1 MMHHHEQQQA
11 FQSGSPH
18 GMMGGSNFPQSSGP
32 VPTFQGQRNLPQSS
46 GPQGLVG
53 GQVHNQVAMQQQA
66 YIKFAMMQQQ
76 QQQQQKSHGMLLQ
89 QHQQQQQAKMS
100 VPGPS
105 TRDQDMVN
113 SNNPAKMQELMSFQ
127 AQMFKRQSEHLQQA
141 EKQKEQ
147 GNPSGNEQ
155 RGGDMRPPM
164 TPQGVPGQQM
174 SPVGGMIRPMQPMQG
189 QVGMGSAGGNP
200 LTPAQFQAIQAWA
213 KERNL
218 DLSNPANMSAIS
230 QLLPMWQSRMAMQKH
245 NEASMAAHQQQ
256 ASPSQGNSDTPGH
269 GNVFSQSASLKPQQ
283 SLPPNSSV
291 SGGEEAK
298 IANLSNLQLQQQL
311 SAHNRDVSNDRAV
324 RSPMTAGNGGQ
335 SMQAPQSSGHVNKVP
350 EQSNSKNVLA
360 NSEAMQ
366 MQHARQMQQL
376 NQVASPT
383 ATPGGTGG
391 SQAPAQGAR
400 PQTGFTKHQLKVLKA
415 QILAFRRLKRGDR
428 TLPPEVLELI
438 MSGLPSDSQ
447 GQQVSGSSA
456 VPNRDRPGVNV
467 VDDHGKHM
475 ESGEK
480 APENPSLSKVPS
492 LPKVEVSASE
502 DKASSASGPGSG
514 PMQVLKASPKE
525 PLRIGPVS
533 VPEHSNPT
541 MVKSEQESERG
552 IQRTPGR
559 SDFSAERG
567 KSLPAESG
575 SADAEQAKRAGSTS
589 SAPAPRD
596 VPRKYHG
603 PLFDFPAFTRRHD
616 SMGSANYNS
625 NLSLGYDVKDL
636 LAQEGTL
643 VLGKKREDNLKK
655 ISGLLAINLER
666 KRIRPDL
673 VLRLQIEEKKLKLLE
688 HQARLRDEVEQEQQ
702 EIMAMPDRIYR
713 KFVRQ
718 CERQRVELARQVQQ
732 MQKASREKQLK
743 SIFQWRKKLLEAH
756 WAIRDA
762 RITRNRGVAKYHE
775 RMLREFSK
783 KKDDDRNKRMEAL
796 KNNDVERYRQ
806 ILLEQQTSVPGDA
819 AQRYNVLSSFLTQTE
834 EYLYKLGGKISA
846 AKNQQQVEEAAN
858 AAATVARAQG
868 LSEEEVKAAA
878 QCAGQEVMIRN
889 TFSEMN
895 APRDSISDNKYYNL
909 AHAVSERVTKQPSLL
924 RAGTLRDY
932 QLVGLQWMLSL
943 YNNKLNGIL
952 ADEMGLGKTV
962 QVMALIAYLMEF
974 KGNYGPHLII
984 VPNAV
989 LVNWKSE
996 LLNWLPSASCIF
1008 YVGAKDQRQK
1018 LFSQEVLA
1026 MKFNILV
1033 TTYEFIMFDRSKLS
1047 RIDWK
1052 YIIIDE
1058 AQRMKDRD
1066 SVLARDLDRYRCQR
1080 RLLLT
1085 GTPLQNDLKELWS
1098 LLNLLLPEVF
1108 DSSKAFQD
1116 WFSKP
1121 FQRDGPTHSE
1131 EEDDWLE
1138 TEKKVIIIHRLHQ
1151 ILEPFMLRRRVE
1163 DVEGSLPR
1171 KDSIVL
1177 RCRMS
1182 AIQGAIYDW
1191 IKSTGTIRVDPED
1204 EKTRAQRNPMYQVKT
1219 HKNLNN
1225 KCMELRKVCNH
1236 PLLSYPFLNC
1246 GKDFMVRSCGKLWNL
1261 DRILIKLHKAGH
1273 RVLLFSTMTK
1283 LLDIM
1288 EDYLQWRQLVY
1299 RRIDGTTSLEDRESA
1314 IVDFNR
1320 PNSDCFIFL
1329 LSIRAAGRGLNLQSA
1344 DTVVIYDPDPNPQN
1358 EEQAVARAHR
1368 IGQTREVKVIY
1379 LEAVVDNI
1387 SSYQKEDELR
1397 NGGSGDFEDDLAGKD
1412 RYMGSIESLIRNN
1425 IQQYKID
1432 MADEVINAGRFDQR
1446 TTHEERR
1453 MTLETLLHDEE
1464 RYQETLHDV
1473 PSLQEVNRMIA
1484 RTEEEVELFDQMDE
1498 DFDWTGDMM
1507 KHNQVP
1513 KWLRAS
1519 STEVD
1524 GVVASLSNKPS
1535 KNMLSGGIA
1544 LGTNDTPEK
1553 RRGRPKSSGKY
1564 SIYREID
1571 DDDLE
1576 ESDEDSE
1583 QRNISSLPEEGEIG
1597 ESEDEEDNDD
1607 SVPDNKDE
1615 SEEEEPIDDDGYDL
1629 PGGLRSGKTNRLDEA
1644 GSTGS
1649 SSGSRRLPPPGASS
1663 SSKKLRSLS
1672 ALDARP
1678 GAMLKRNPDDLEEG
1692 EIALSGDS
1700 HMDFQQS
1707 GSWNHERDDGE
1718 DEQVLQPKIK
1728 RKRSIRIRPRPNA
1741 EKQEDRSGDG
1751 VFPQRVARQQDS
1763 VHPIVKQKR
1772 NIPSR
1777 KVSPASRTGGLP
1789 YLSGSG
1795 DGSADRSKE
1804 NWSSKAIDNAMPDFN
1819 QAKMSDS
1826 MQRKCKN
1833 VISKLWRR
1841 IDKEGHQI
1849 IPNISS
1855 WWRRNENSSFK
1866 GAAGSTLDL
1875 QKIEQ
1880 RVDGFEYGAV
1890 TEFIADMQQM
1900 LKSVVQHF
1908 SYRHEI
1914 RVEAETLHTLFFNIM
1929 KIAFPDSDF
1938 TEAKNAMSLLKPGGS
1953 ASSAAAPSTKH
1964 GSSGHKRRSSTSE
1977 AEQHG
1982 SGHTRHN
1989 QPSSV
1994 NKVPSR
2000 GQNSRPERD
2009 SRHSGPGSRDQ
2020 LLDGGGLMHPSD
2032 LVIVKKKRQ
2041 DRGARSS
2048 IGSLSSS
2055 GRAGPLSPG
2064 NPGRLGPSP
2073 SPRGARTPF
2082 QRDPQPSQQL
2092 MHPAGWGDHGGSS
2105 SSPGIGDIQWAK
2117 PVKRQRTDSGKR
2129 RPSHM

>member
-1 MMHHHEQQQA
+1 
-11 FQSGSPH
+11 
-18 GMMGGSNFPQSSGP
+18 MGGGGGGSGGFPQSSGP
-32 VPTFQGQRNLPQSS
+32 MPPFQGQRNLPHPG
-46 GPQGLVG
+46 GPQGMVA
-53 GQVHNQVAMQQQA
+53 GQQHNQNTIQQQQA
-66 YIKFAMMQQQ
+66 YMQFLI
-76 QQQQQKSHGMLLQ
+76 QQQKSHGMHL
-89 QHQQQQQAKMS
+89 QQQAKMNMA
-100 VPGPS
+100 GPS
-105 TRDQDMVN
+105 SRDQDVAA
-113 SNNPAKMQELMSFQ
+113 NPAKMQELMSLQAQAQ
-127 AQMFKRQSEHLQQA
+127 AQMLKRPSEHLQQA
-141 EKQKEQ
+141 EKQTEQ
-147 GNPSGNEQ
+147 GQPGSSEQ

-164 TPQGVPGQQM
+164 PPQGVPGQQM
-174 SPVGGMIRPMQPMQG
+174 SSASMVRPMQPMQG
-189 QVGMGSAGGNP
+189 QAGTGSIGGNP
-200 LTPAQFQAIQAWA
+200 LTMGHYQLIHAWA
-213 KERNL
+213 KEQNI
-218 DLSNPANMSAIS
+218 DLSNPANANLIS
-230 QLLPMWQSRMAMQKH
+230 QILPMLQSRMAAMQKQ
-245 NEASMAAHQQQ
+245 NEASMAAQQQ
-256 ASPSQGNSDTPGH
+256 QNQQMPPRQVNSDAPVN
-269 GNVFSQSASLKPQQ
+269 GNISGQAPLKPRQ
-283 SLPPNSSV
+283 SLPPSSSV
-291 SGGEEAK
+291 SVGVETK
-298 IANLSNLQLQQQL
+298 MMNPSNLQMQQQI
-311 SAHNRDVSNDRAV
+311 SAHNREISNERAV
-324 RSPMTAGNGGQ
+324 RPPMPVGNVGQ
-335 SMQAPQSSGHVNKVP
+335 MMHMAQSSGHVNKIS
-350 EQSNSKNVLA
+350 EQPNPKNALVS
-360 NSEAMQ
+360 SEAMQ
-366 MQHARQMQQL
+366 MQYARQLQQT
-376 NQVASPT
+376 NRATTPT
-383 ATPGGTGG
+383 ATPVETGG
-391 SQAPAQGAR
+391 SQAPPQGAR
-400 PQTGFTKHQLKVLKA
+400 PHSGFTKHQLHVLKA

-428 TLPPEVLELI
+428 TLPSEVLELI
-438 MSGLPSDSQ
+438 MSPPPPPSDSQ
-447 GQQVSGSSA
+447 AQLVSVPSVTLNRERSA
-456 VPNRDRPGVNV
+456 PVSADE
-467 VDDHGKHM
+467 HGKAM
-475 ESGEK
+475 ESSDK
-480 APENPSLSKVPS
+480 APEKPPMLKGPS

-502 DKASSASGPGSG
+502 DRTSSASGP
-514 PMQVLKASPKE
+514 MQVMKASPKE

-533 VPEHSNPT
+533 VPEQSNT
-541 MVKSEQESERG
+541 SLVKSEQEQERG

-559 SDFSAERG
+559 SDHSNERG
-567 KSLPAESG
+567 KSLPSESG
-575 SADAEQAKRAGSTS
+575 PADAEQAKRAASTS
-589 SAPAPRD
+589 SAPSPRD

-603 PLFDFPAFTRRHD
+603 PLFDFPSFTRKHD
-616 SMGSANYNS
+616 SLGGANYNGS
-625 NLSLGYDVKDL
+625 LALGYDVKDL
-636 LAQEGTL
+636 LAQEGMI

-655 ISGLLAINLER
+655 ISGLLSINLER

-688 HQARLRDEVEQEQQ
+688 RQARMRDEVEEVQQ

-713 KFVRQ
+713 KFVKQ
-718 CERQRVELARQVQQ
+718 CERQRVELIRQVQQ

-783 KKDDDRNKRMEAL
+783 KKDDDRSKRMEAL

-819 AQRYNVLSSFLTQTE
+819 AQRYNVLSSFLSQTE
-834 EYLYKLGGKISA
+834 EYLYKLGGKITA
-846 AKNQQQVEEAAN
+846 AKNQQQVEEAENN
-858 AAATVARAQG
+858 AAAAARAQG

-895 APRDSISDNKYYNL
+895 APRENTSDNKYYTL
-909 AHAVSERVTKQPSLL
+909 AHAVSEKVTKQPSLL
-924 RAGTLRDY
+924 RLGTLRDY

-1026 MKFNILV
+1026 VKFNVLV
-1033 TTYEFIMFDRSKLS
+1033 TTYEFVMFDRSKLS

-1058 AQRMKDRD
+1058 AQRMKDRE

-1108 DSSKAFQD
+1108 DNRKAFQD

-1121 FQRDGPTHSE
+1121 FQRDAPTHS

-1171 KDSIVL
+1171 KESIVL
-1177 RCRMS
+1177 RCKMS
-1182 AIQGAIYDW
+1182 AIQGTIYDW

-1204 EKTRAQRNPMYQVKT
+1204 EKIRIQRNPMYQAKT
-1219 HKNLNN
+1219 YKNLQN

-1236 PLLSYPFLNC
+1236 PLLSYPFMNYY
-1246 GKDFMVRSCGKLWNL
+1246 GKDFIIRSCGKLWNL
-1261 DRILIKLHKAGH
+1261 DRILIKLHRSGH

-1283 LLDIM
+1283 LLDIL
-1288 EDYLQWRQLVY
+1288 EDYLQWRQLAY

-1320 PNSDCFIFL
+1320 PGSECFIFL

-1379 LEAVVDNI
+1379 MEAVVDNI

-1397 NGGSGDFEDDLAGKD
+1397 NGGSGDLEDDLVGKD

-1484 RTEEEVELFDQMDE
+1484 RTEDEVELFDQMDE
-1498 DFDWTGDMM
+1498 EFDWTGDMM

-1513 KWLRAS
+1513 KWLRVS
-1519 STEVD
+1519 STELD
-1524 GVVASLSNKPS
+1524 SVVASLTKKPMR
-1535 KNMLSGGIA
+1535 NASGVSVP
-1544 LGTNDTPEK
+1544 DTTEKLEK
-1553 RRGRPKSSGKY
+1553 RRGRPTGSGKY
-1564 SIYREID
+1564 SIYREFD
-1571 DDDLE
+1571 DDEDDE

-1583 QRNISSLPEEGEIG
+1583 ERNTPSLPEEDEAGDY
-1597 ESEDEEDNDD
+1597 EDEDEND
-1607 SVPDNKDE
+1607 DNKDQ
-1615 SEEEEPIDDDGYDL
+1615 SEEEEPINDDGYDFQH
-1629 PGGLRSGKTNRLDEA
+1629 GVGRGKAHKSEEA

-1649 SSGSRRLPPPGASS
+1649 SSGSRRLPPPAPSS
-1663 SSKKLRSLS
+1663 LKKLKSLS

-1678 GAMLKRNPDDLEEG
+1678 GTFSKRTTDDLEEG

-1700 HMDFQQS
+1700 HMDLQQS

-1728 RKRSIRIRPRPNA
+1728 RKRSIRIRPKPNA
-1741 EKQEDRSGDG
+1741 EKQEDRSGVDVTFSQRGARLAFPGDG
-1751 VFPQRVARQQDS
+1751 DYDSQLKSEQEVHAFVDPTSRQQDTI
-1763 VHPIVKQKR
+1763 HPIVKQKR
-1772 NIPSR
+1772 NMPSR
-1777 KVSPASRTGGLP
+1777 KASPASRVGKSTH
-1789 YLSGSG
+1789 LSGSG
-1795 DGSADRSKE
+1795 EASAEQSKE
-1804 NWSSKAIDNAMPDFN
+1804 NWSKKKVIDSAGPDSGGT
-1819 QAKMSDS
+1819 KMSDS

-1841 IDKEGHQI
+1841 IDKEGHKM
-1849 IPNISS
+1849 IPNIAS
-1855 WWRRNENSSFK
+1855 WWRRNENSSSK
-1866 GAAGSTLDL
+1866 GVAGNNLDL
-1875 QKIEQ
+1875 QKIEL
-1880 RVDGFEYGAV
+1880 RVDGFEYGGV

-1908 SYRHEI
+1908 NYRIEV
-1914 RVEAETLHTLFFNIM
+1914 RVEAETLSTLFFNIM

-1938 TEAKNAMSLLKPGGS
+1938 TEAKSTMSFSNPGGG
-1953 ASSAAAPSTKH
+1953 ASSIAAPSAKH
-1964 GSSGHKRRSSTSE
+1964 SASGNKRRSTTSE

-1982 SGHTRHN
+1982 SGSGKHN
-1989 QPSSV
+1989 QRPSV
-1994 NKVPSR
+1994 GEAPSR
-2000 GQNSRPERD
+2000 AKSERD

-2020 LLDGGGLMHPSD
+2020 LLDSAGLLPHPSD
-2032 LVIVKKKRQ
+2032 LFIVKKKRQ
-2041 DRGARSS
+2041 ERARTS
-2048 IGSLSSS
+2048 IGSPSSS
-2055 GRAGPLSPG
+2055 GRVGPLSPT
-2064 NPGRLGPSP
+2064 NTGRMGPVP

-2082 QRDPQPSQQL
+2082 QRDPHPSQQSL
-2092 MHPAGWGDHGGSS
+2092 PGWGAHSDRGGS

-2117 PVKRQRTDSGKR
+2117 PAKRQRTDSGKR